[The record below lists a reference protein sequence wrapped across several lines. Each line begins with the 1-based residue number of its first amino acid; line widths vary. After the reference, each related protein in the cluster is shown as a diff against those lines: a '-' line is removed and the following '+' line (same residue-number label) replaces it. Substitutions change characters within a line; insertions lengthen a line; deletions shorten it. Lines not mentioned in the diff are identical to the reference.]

1 MNRHWNNGL
10 DHESE
15 EPGTL
20 FTTRAPISVMAEA
33 VSLMYGLHMI
43 PIAESVPVIDFHLS
57 AERFASEFDG
67 AVRAMLDG
75 ARPTT
80 DPGKA
85 DGGLAR
91 AVAALSAI
99 KGEYARNAR
108 PHTIERAN
116 SVFSICSK
124 AVLTHFMNIV
134 DLIEDQNQA
143 GNKNFALRK
152 IHKEFFGHLGERL
165 YDEDSD
171 TTSLI
176 ILHLSELYL
185 NEAGN
190 FLSSYSTAQ
199 TRYRNHLQAKIDAA
213 SATSIIRQLE
223 FSETHKQAGISILSY
238 FANVLKQK
246 QPSVIACIKIEQ
258 SESVIRMI
266 IETPEGSK
274 EIVEK
279 TLEGYVEVVTD
290 KIKPEDFFENPLH
303 IMELKH
309 KLEISKLEIRQKE
322 EILRIS
328 ERQRSALE
336 DRVANLESIVSEQ
349 YRSMG
354 HNLSSVVNVTDK
366 VVLLLERTAT
376 QQISPSISQLVEDIK
391 DTIKSGVDHN
401 NIEDIKKAIIEIKNK
416 DTSVFAN
423 LLDILGKG
431 SVSGAAGNELYKW
444 IEYARAML

>member
-1 MNRHWNNGL
+1 
-10 DHESE
+10 
-15 EPGTL
+15 
-20 FTTRAPISVMAEA
+20 MAEA

-43 PIAESVPVIDFHLS
+43 PIAESAPVIDFHLS
-57 AERFASEFDG
+57 AERLASEFDRTL
-67 AVRAMLDG
+67 RAMLDG
-75 ARPTT
+75 VRPAIS
-80 DPGKA
+80 PGKS
-85 DGGLAR
+85 DGSLAR
-91 AVAALSAI
+91 AVVALSAI
-99 KGEYARNAR
+99 KGQYARNAR
-108 PHTIERAN
+108 PHTIDRAN

-124 AVLTHFMNIV
+124 VVLTHFMNIIN
-134 DLIEDQNQA
+134 LIEDQSHN
-143 GNKNFALRK
+143 GSKEHALGK
-152 IHKEFFGHLGERL
+152 TYQEFFRNLGEKL
-165 YDEDSD
+165 SDEDYD

-185 NEAGN
+185 QEAID
-190 FLSSYSTAQ
+190 FLSSYGMPQA
-199 TRYRNHLQAKIDAA
+199 RYRNHLQAKIDAA

-309 KLEISKLEIRQKE
+309 KLEIAKLEIRQKE

-336 DRVANLESIVSEQ
+336 DRVANLENIVSEQ

-376 QQISPSISQLVEDIK
+376 QQLSPSVSQLVEDIK
-391 DTIKSGVDHN
+391 DTIKNGVDHN

-416 DTSVFAN
+416 DTSVFTH

-444 IEYARAML
+444 IEYARALL